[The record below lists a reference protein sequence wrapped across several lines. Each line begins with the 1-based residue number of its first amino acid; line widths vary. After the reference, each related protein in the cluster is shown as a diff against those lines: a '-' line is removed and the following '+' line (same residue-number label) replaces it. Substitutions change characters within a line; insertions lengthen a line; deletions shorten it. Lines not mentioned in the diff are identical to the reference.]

1 MKLNKIHSLIILVMI
16 YIGSIGFLYSQSL
29 PPVNLSA
36 KPIEENRIQL
46 EWSKPTS
53 YTPTYYKIY
62 RSVNDTISFS
72 YIAIVP
78 GDRNIYIDNNLLAG
92 IKYSYFVTA
101 IKQSS
106 DSEPILLAPS
116 SNIATVQAISG
127 LSKIQISNKSTGAA
141 ELNKTYSLKISAQA
155 SDFRAVLRYSLLS
168 APSGMSIDSVNG
180 IIYWKPTSPG
190 RYEVKVNVKN
200 INDPAFLELGVNAPQ
215 TTHKYVLQVATRVSS
230 IKGRV
235 VNEVGVGVGNAIIKL
250 YQVNNDQFSYEIV
263 SDYNGEFSLSSISA
277 GDYYIFVK
285 GPDGYNSYW
294 YPSSTNFEGAQL
306 FRIVEGVEVTETF
319 ILKQNNPSLA
329 FASGVVKDTLG
340 NAINNAAIYFYEA
353 GKFLNSGLE
362 NASIEDLINPEN
374 VYFTNSTLTNSNGEY
389 SVQLPKG
396 KYYFALCKAD
406 GYYYMFYNNQTS
418 LLYGNK
424 IYLNSNRDKIDFNL
438 IPVTNSVNKI
448 KGKVVSDDL
457 NEGLESRIIL
467 VKKAPERGGGGGRV
481 PYRGTPSILYKT
493 YKTDING
500 NFEIENIDTTQYL
513 IQAVPYGNYLPSYYN
528 PSGVTLKWFEAD
540 SINVFGTISGIKVKT
555 PPAMIDGLGIITG
568 RVLTSIGESIPGIIV
583 YAVID
588 NTVVAYGV
596 TDSLGYYLIKGL
608 RPGLYHLF
616 ADCFG
621 YETVNEKFVHINYS
635 QGYTVNNIN
644 IVLDPYNFSLQTPV
658 INEPFIPESYKLKQN
673 YPNPFNPTTTI
684 EFSIEKEGFVD
695 LKVYDILGRE
705 VARLINTKLA
715 AGSYKTVFNA
725 SNLPSG
731 VYFVSMKA
739 ENQGKVVYTKQIKML
754 LTK

>member
-1 MKLNKIHSLIILVMI
+1 
-16 YIGSIGFLYSQSL
+16 
-29 PPVNLSA
+29 
-36 KPIEENRIQL
+36 
-46 EWSKPTS
+46 
-53 YTPTYYKIY
+53 
-62 RSVNDTISFS
+62 
-72 YIAIVP
+72 
-78 GDRNIYIDNNLLAG
+78 
-92 IKYSYFVTA
+92 
-101 IKQSS
+101 
-106 DSEPILLAPS
+106 
-116 SNIATVQAISG
+116 
-127 LSKIQISNKSTGAA
+127 
-141 ELNKTYSLKISAQA
+141 
-155 SDFRAVLRYSLLS
+155 
-168 APSGMSIDSVNG
+168 
-180 IIYWKPTSPG
+180 
-190 RYEVKVNVKN
+190 
-200 INDPAFLELGVNAPQ
+200 
-215 TTHKYVLQVATRVSS
+215 
-230 IKGRV
+230 
-235 VNEVGVGVGNAIIKL
+235 
-250 YQVNNDQFSYEIV
+250 
-263 SDYNGEFSLSSISA
+263 
-277 GDYYIFVK
+277 
-285 GPDGYNSYW
+285 
-294 YPSSTNFEGAQL
+294 
-306 FRIVEGVEVTETF
+306 
-319 ILKQNNPSLA
+319 
-329 FASGVVKDTLG
+329 
-340 NAINNAAIYFYEA
+340 
-353 GKFLNSGLE
+353 
-362 NASIEDLINPEN
+362 
-374 VYFTNSTLTNSNGEY
+374 
-389 SVQLPKG
+389 
-396 KYYFALCKAD
+396 
-406 GYYYMFYNNQTS
+406 MFYNNQTS
-418 LLYGNK
+418 LLYSNK
-424 IYLNSNRDKIDFNL
+424 IYVNSNRDKIDFNL
-438 IPVTNSVNKI
+438 IPVANSINRI
-448 KGKVVSDDL
+448 KGKIISDDL

-493 YKTDING
+493 YRTDING

-540 SINVFGTISGIKVKT
+540 SIYVFGAISGIYIKT
-555 PPAMIDGLGIITG
+555 PPAITDGLGIITG
-568 RVLTSIGESIPGIIV
+568 RVLTSIGESIPGIVV

-621 YETVNEKFVHINYS
+621 YETANEKFVQINYS